1 MLKKT
6 HGKRC
11 HMCMAMKDSGTS
23 FTSAEIH
30 FAPAVFRCDMCGV
43 EKPKGTPS
51 RKLKGSAQS
60 RTCNACVQSAI
71 GRNAFTCVICNA
83 QVFY

>member
-23 FTSAEIH
+23 FMSAGIQ
-30 FAPAVFRCDMCGV
+30 FAPEIFCCDMCGV

-51 RKLKGSAQS
+51 RKLGGGARN
-60 RTCNACVQSAI
+60 RTCNACVESAI
-71 GRNAFTCVICNA
+71 GRGAFTCVICNA
-83 QVFY
+83 QVFD